1 MVKTITKQAREEWKR
16 LWENRAIARREI
28 ASARERFGQGN
39 MTAGQFQAAVARYVD
54 AEDAIHAWLDE
65 YLETESSDP

>member
-1 MVKTITKQAREEWKR
+1 MAKTITKQAREEWKR

-39 MTAGQFQAAVARYVD
+39 MTAGQFQAAVALSLKLDDKLEMAY
-54 AEDAIHAWLDE
+54 WL
-65 YLETESSDP
+65 YWRI